1 MPSTQTATT
10 PSTIE
15 QVELKPSQL
24 VPHKKNIRGDLGDLT
39 SLVDSIKAKGV
50 LQPLVVI
57 PNGQPD
63 KYIILAGH
71 RRHAAAK
78 KAGAKAVPTVPCII
92 RHDLVDEADQIAAM
106 IAENTERTDLTAME
120 EARGVQ
126 ELLDLGDNMK
136 RIVER
141 TGMSMSKV
149 RVRAKVAK
157 IPVPI
162 AAKMSKV
169 DITLD
174 DAAFIADHLDDDEA
188 RTALENALGTNNW
201 EVVKTRVA
209 REAAQRKRVAKIR
222 KDAAALGLDVIENY
236 PDRYAR
242 TRLGRPTRYEQ
253 LDFPTDASWV
263 AGDDVADQFVFIDHY
278 NRFSAHLIVVYL
290 VDPEPQADTERDSTE
305 QSATTPPP
313 PVEREPS
320 PEEIA
325 RRARF
330 DDFNTATAVR
340 RKFIAQ
346 LIATGDTDIAVA
358 AAELTTA
365 IEHHEIAQASWGEL
379 DEYLPLS
386 RPLPDER
393 EVGGREAAAAEWVRS
408 QRGTSTL
415 LMAMAWG
422 NLHTHDHDLSRPNIN
437 LTSYTAEDLAAL
449 QAYVDLLREAGH
461 VFSDVEE
468 ERAAEIAEALDDA
481 DQDPPEDD

>member
-24 VPHKKNIRGDLGDLT
+24 VPHKKNIRGDLGDLA

-57 PNGQPD
+57 PKGQPD

-106 IAENTERTDLTAME
+106 IAENTERSDLTAME

-126 ELLDLGDNMK
+126 ELLDLGDSMK

-188 RTALENALGTNNW
+188 RTALEKALGTNNW

-242 TRLGRPTRYEQ
+242 TRRGEKLGRPTRYEQ

-263 AGDDVADQFVFIDHY
+263 AGDDVVDQFVFIDQY
-278 NRFSAHLIVVYL
+278 NAFSAHLIVVYL
-290 VDPEPQADTERDSTE
+290 REPAPQADTEGDATESTAAE
-305 QSATTPPP
+305 QPVPPTA
-313 PVEREPS
+313 EREPS

-325 RRARF
+325 RRARI

-365 IEHHEIAQASWGEL
+365 IEHHEIAQAS
-379 DEYLPLS
+379 
-386 RPLPDER
+386 
-393 EVGGREAAAAEWVRS
+393 
-408 QRGTSTL
+408 
-415 LMAMAWG
+415 
-422 NLHTHDHDLSRPNIN
+422 
-437 LTSYTAEDLAAL
+437 
-449 QAYVDLLREAGH
+449 
-461 VFSDVEE
+461 
-468 ERAAEIAEALDDA
+468 
-481 DQDPPEDD
+481 